1 MKSSNTFELFK
12 VEGLTKSF
20 GKNLAVDNVN
30 LNIRK
35 NEIRAII
42 GPNGAGKTTFFN
54 LISGNLRSDSGKVYY
69 EGRDITR
76 WKSHRIIKLG
86 ISRSF
91 QITSIFHDLTVYENV
106 MVPVLINKK
115 KQLNPFSSA
124 HNINDVRDETISILK
139 LIGMENL
146 TAVKGEALS
155 HGDKKRL
162 EIGIVLA
169 CKPKLLLLDEPTAGM
184 SQEETI
190 STVNLIKNLAEE
202 LGITIIFTEHD
213 MKVVFS
219 ISDVITVL
227 QAGRIIAEG
236 TPDEVK
242 KNKKVIEAYVGK
254 EMQ

>member
-1 MKSSNTFELFK
+1 LTSSDIQELFK

-30 LNIRK
+30 LNIKK

-54 LISGNLRSDSGKVYY
+54 LISGNLRSDSGTVYY
-69 EGRDITR
+69 EGHDITR
-76 WKSHRIIKLG
+76 LTSHRIIKLG

-91 QITSIFHDLTVYENV
+91 QITSIFNELTVYENV
-106 MVPVLINKK
+106 MIPVLVNQK
-115 KQLNPFSSA
+115 KQFNPFSEA
-124 HNINDVRDETISILK
+124 RKLDDIKKQTMSILK
-139 LIGMENL
+139 LIGMGYATE
-146 TAVKGEALS
+146 VKGSALS

-184 SQEETI
+184 SQAETTE
-190 STVNLIKNLAEE
+190 TVNLIKNLAVN

-219 ISDVITVL
+219 ISDIITVL

-242 KNKKVIEAYVGK
+242 KNKKVIEAYVGQ

>member
-1 MKSSNTFELFK
+1 MKPSNTYELFK

-20 GKNLAVDNVN
+20 GKMLAVDNVN
-30 LNIRK
+30 LNIKK

-54 LISGNLRSDSGKVYY
+54 LISGNLRSDSGRVYY
-69 EGRDITR
+69 KGLDITR
-76 WKSHRIIKLG
+76 LKPHRIIKLG

-91 QITSIFHDLTVYENV
+91 QISSIFNDLTVYENV
-106 MVPVLINKK
+106 MIPVLINQKR
-115 KQLNPFSSA
+115 QLNPFSA
-124 HNINDVRDETISILK
+124 ARKLNDVRKQTMSILK
-139 LIGMENL
+139 LIGMEY
-146 TAVKGEALS
+146 TTEVKGAALS

-169 CKPKLLLLDEPTAGM
+169 CRPNLLLLDEPTAGM
-184 SQEETI
+184 SREETI
-190 STVNLIKNLAEE
+190 STVNLIKNLAVE

-219 ISDVITVL
+219 ISDIITVL

-242 KNKKVIEAYVGK
+242 KNKRVIEAYVGK

>member
-1 MKSSNTFELFK
+1 M
-12 VEGLTKSF
+12 
-20 GKNLAVDNVN
+20 
-30 LNIRK
+30 I
-35 NEIRAII
+35 
-42 GPNGAGKTTFFN
+42 
-54 LISGNLRSDSGKVYY
+54 
-69 EGRDITR
+69 
-76 WKSHRIIKLG
+76 
-86 ISRSF
+86 
-91 QITSIFHDLTVYENV
+91 
-106 MVPVLINKK
+106 PVLVNKK

-124 HNINDVRDETISILK
+124 LKLADVRKETTSILK
-139 LIGMENL
+139 LIGMENV
-146 TAVKGEALS
+146 TEVKGEALS

-169 CKPKLLLLDEPTAGM
+169 CRPNLLLLDEPTAGM

-190 STVNLIKNLAEE
+190 KTVNLIKNLAEE

-227 QAGRIIAEG
+227 QTGRVIAEG

-254 EMQ
+254 EVQ